1 MRQKR
6 ICAVLAALM
15 TAASLL
21 TACAGKDSSA
31 ADGTA
36 STADTAQTTE
46 STDAASDETGTA
58 AVTGETGTDGSQN
71 KAPDTEPSGTAKTEA
86 GTGSSGKTG
95 TEPAA
100 SGITEFASVPQSGT
114 GKEAYDALIRFLDA
128 CKAGDAG
135 RIIDS
140 ANLAA
145 AVGIPDVPDLTE
157 AAKQMKIES
166 YSVGRCAE
174 NKVVLEQY
182 REYRAEALESV
193 AKMEAEQKKQFE
205 QYLEFMPEIDGV
217 WVFETETDPPLS
229 SKSSP
234 TLMYVIHTNGTWKVD
249 LSVVSAMNGYVGKS
263 KITSANSAAKSVY
276 LAFMSAL
283 TDADAEETVDI
294 RKLDGQYSFKGS
306 DFEGLTDPKSVTDRK
321 TLLEQVKYSVSKY
334 FPEIT
339 KLTALEIVIKDGSVS
354 AIAVAKGEMTDGL
367 TGRTTLVYGTY
378 PNRMTKEKLEEHPT
392 IGQALKYAAAD

>member
-1 MRQKR
+1 MRQNR

-46 STDAASDETGTA
+46 HTAAASDETGIA
-58 AVTGETGTDGSQN
+58 AVTGESGTDGSGS
-71 KAPDTEPSGTAKTEA
+71 KTPDTEASGTEKTTA

-95 TEPAA
+95 TEPAV

-128 CKAGDAG
+128 CKAGDAE

-145 AVGIPDVPDLTE
+145 AAEIPDAPDLTE
-157 AAKQMKIES
+157 AVKLMKIES

-174 NKVVLEQY
+174 NKAVLEQY
-182 REYRAEALESV
+182 REYRSEVLEAVE
-193 AKMEAEQKKQFE
+193 KMDAEQKKQFE
-205 QYLEFMPEIDGV
+205 QYLDVMPEIDGI
-217 WVFETETDPPLS
+217 WVFETETDPPMS

-249 LSVVSAMNGYVGKS
+249 LAVVSAMNGYVGKS
-263 KITSANSAAKSVY
+263 KITAANSAAKSVMK
-276 LAFMSAL
+276 AFNSAL
-283 TDADAEETVDI
+283 IDADAMDTVAI
-294 RKLDGQYSFKGS
+294 GQLDGQYSFKGS
-306 DFEGLTDPKSVTDRK
+306 DFEGVTAPKSVTDRK
-321 TLLEQVKYSVSKY
+321 TLLEYVKYGVSKY

-339 KLTALEIVIKDGSVS
+339 KLTALEVVIKDGNVS

-378 PNRMTKEKLEEHPT
+378 PNLMTKEKLSEHPT